1 MTKKFDEI
9 DINTKKSLKEIYTKI
24 FCRIEEQYIIVFL
37 CGGASTIICNIG
49 KSVYI

>member
-24 FCRIEEQYIIVFL
+24 FAVLRN
-37 CGGASTIICNIG
+37 NI
-49 KSVYI
+49 